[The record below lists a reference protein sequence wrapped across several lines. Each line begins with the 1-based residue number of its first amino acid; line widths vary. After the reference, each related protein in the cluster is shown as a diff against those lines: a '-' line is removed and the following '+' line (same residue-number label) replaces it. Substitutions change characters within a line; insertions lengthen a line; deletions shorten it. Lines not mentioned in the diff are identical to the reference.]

1 MRVVSFKPDQITK
14 AILADLPERSRDVV
28 SKRFGLL
35 ISGRRETLE
44 SIGDQYHIT
53 RERVRQIE
61 NLAKEQIKK
70 SERFINEA
78 NKALD
83 ELKQAVDEMGGIVE
97 EETLLDT
104 ISPSEKE
111 KNHLYLLLELGEY
124 FGHNKE
130 DDDTYKNWYTNSRNA
145 DEIKKSLKKLY
156 KELDTDEILT
166 EEEIIDRFMRIIK
179 QDLRDGKADTNLA
192 KMWLAMSKR
201 VGKNP
206 MGRWGRTDSSN
217 IRTRG
222 VRDYAYL
229 VLRERGEPM
238 HFREIAEETSKYFEK
253 KINTATMHNELIRD
267 NRFALVGRGLYA
279 LADWGLYGGTV
290 KELISEI
297 LKDAKKPLSEDEIIE
312 KVLER
317 KLVKESTIR
326 INLKDK
332 ARFKQDKETKKYSPV
347 K

>member
-1 MRVVSFKPDQITK
+1 MRVVSFNPERIIES
-14 AILADLPERSRDVV
+14 ILADLPERSRDVV
-28 SKRFGLL
+28 RKRFGLHG
-35 ISGRRETLE
+35 GRRETLE
-44 SIGDQYHIT
+44 SIGDSYHIT

-70 SERFINEA
+70 SEHFISGA
-78 NKALD
+78 HDALD
-83 ELKQAVDEMGGIVE
+83 ELKNIVEEMGGIVE
-97 EETLLDT
+97 EETLLDAV
-104 ISPSEKE
+104 SPSEKE

-124 FGHNKE
+124 FGYAKE
-130 DDDTYKNWYTNSRNA
+130 DDDTYKNWYTNVRNA
-145 DEIKKSLKKLY
+145 DMVKKSLKKLY

-166 EEEIIDRFMRIIK
+166 KEEILARFMQLIEE
-179 QDLRDGKADTNLA
+179 DLEDGVADTELA

-217 IRTRG
+217 IKTRG

-229 VLRERGEPM
+229 VLREHGEPM
-238 HFREIAEETSKYFEK
+238 HFRDIAQETSKYFNK

-267 NRFALVGRGLYA
+267 DRFALVGRGLYA
-279 LADWGLYGGTV
+279 LNDWGLYGGTV
-290 KELISEI
+290 KELIIEI
-297 LKDAKKPLSEDEIIE
+297 LKENKAPMTEDAIIK
-312 KVLER
+312 KVLDR

-332 ARFKQDKETKKYSPV
+332 KHFYQDKETKLYSLA